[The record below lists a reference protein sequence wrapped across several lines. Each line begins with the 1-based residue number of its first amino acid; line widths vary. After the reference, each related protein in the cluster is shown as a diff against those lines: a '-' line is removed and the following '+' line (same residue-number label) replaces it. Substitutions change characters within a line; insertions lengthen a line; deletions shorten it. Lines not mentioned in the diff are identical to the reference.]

1 MSVPCVDVR
10 ARSYELSNY
19 FWLVRRC
26 GNVQCGIACEDLLTT
41 ATAALLNFALFLNR
55 NIRKNETIQA
65 IETLPRSRIHKG
77 PSCLSSFAVWSTG
90 LHISKMMVPS
100 AKQLTTTNSRIFLK
114 NTSPPLKDRRRNHNN
129 TNPTNHSIG
138 VFRNQGRGGC
148 TTASP
153 GFASVPASAFSQF
166 QIEYEQIASW

>member
-1 MSVPCVDVR
+1 MPP
-10 ARSYELSNY
+10 RSAKHSFGTLA
-19 FWLVRRC
+19 VIR
-26 GNVQCGIACEDLLTT
+26 CGIAWEDLLTT

-65 IETLPRSRIHKG
+65 IETVPRSRIHRG
-77 PSCLSSFAVWSTG
+77 PSGLSSFAVWSTG

-153 GFASVPASAFSQF
+153 GFGAQRRISMAALQLHTN
-166 QIEYEQIASW
+166 